1 MDLASL
7 IPIHHLGIHT
17 SLTSALVGTNCFV
30 LQRSCHFIP
39 SLCRGF
45 MPSLDRLHDLRRYL
59 QRRIDFSVHR
69 FRSGALAN
77 LQHLSLLGRQ
87 HHRDYLVRAQLSA
100 QGPPGGVHAAV
111 QEALLDG
118 HQADGRPGHR
128 ERYASACAFPNGGR
142 WAAPVADS
150 SSPGRLASTRVS
162 KIVKGGVKLDRWGGG
177 KLDQMSV

>member
-1 MDLASL
+1 
-7 IPIHHLGIHT
+7 
-17 SLTSALVGTNCFV
+17 
-30 LQRSCHFIP
+30 
-39 SLCRGF
+39 

-118 HQADGRPGHR
+118 HQQMVGQDTEKDMRLRALFLMVEDGP
-128 ERYASACAFPNGGR
+128 
-142 WAAPVADS
+142 
-150 SSPGRLASTRVS
+150 L
-162 KIVKGGVKLDRWGGG
+162 L
-177 KLDQMSV
+177 